1 MGLYPS
7 TMAATER
14 TSTAIEAFFRP
25 STRSRDSV
33 HLLRDDYPCRFPED
47 YTELELLPGL
57 SLEDALL
64 SGSTTWEDFCRFLRG
79 KVLWVT
85 PDVYLTSPFI
95 EKHPIYLHSGFYIGT
110 TNKNERSLS
119 FSPLSATYTM
129 TSVYVHVVG
138 RAGLAAKASTCEC
151 LVRML
156 GTSDQREVLIGY
168 GWRFFN
174 LDVTGPTLA
183 RLFEQ
188 SRDNLRRVTLENI
201 DLTEDQI
208 RALATVSASDLKISL
223 RHCGL
228 ASGAGCHAAFIE
240 CLQSDRGPTE
250 LLSCNIDRRIL
261 AEAITGNTRVV
272 SLKLAPA
279 REDDVGMNA
288 FVRALPNSRGLVD
301 LDMSCNAIS
310 DEHWRVLCESL
321 MVHPAISTLVIC
333 ETPPNRRRSRNTMSD
348 AQKACRTRAIADM
361 LQENTILHTIRL
373 SIDEFDSG
381 SYAESI
387 QPGLETNLYRPRVL
401 SIEEIDDSLF
411 RRKVLG
417 RALSL
422 HSVRSKPNLIW
433 MFLSQNVDIACVGG
447 NG

>member
-1 MGLYPS
+1 LLLCLS
-7 TMAATER
+7 FTTHIIHKFLL
-14 TSTAIEAFFRP
+14 TS
-25 STRSRDSV
+25 
-33 HLLRDDYPCRFPED
+33 L
-47 YTELELLPGL
+47 
-57 SLEDALL
+57 LL
-64 SGSTTWEDFCRFLRG
+64 S
-79 KVLWVT
+79 
-85 PDVYLTSPFI
+85 P
-95 EKHPIYLHSGFYIGT
+95 LHSQCCRPHQSPWQVTNPTPVPISSHYRQT
-110 TNKNERSLS
+110 TRHRL
-119 FSPLSATYTM
+119 PLVPRREDHNWRAT
-129 TSVYVHVVG
+129 
-138 RAGLAAKASTCEC
+138 
-151 LVRML
+151 
-156 GTSDQREVLIGY
+156 
-168 GWRFFN
+168 FN
-174 LDVTGPTLA
+174 
-183 RLFEQ
+183 
-188 SRDNLRRVTLENI
+188 
-201 DLTEDQI
+201 
-208 RALATVSASDLKISL
+208 
-223 RHCGL
+223 
-228 ASGAGCHAAFIE
+228 
-240 CLQSDRGPTE
+240 
-250 LLSCNIDRRIL
+250 NIDRRIL